1 MVRSLH
7 EVETGIYKGSR
18 KYSKRR
24 KHGIIKEIKF
34 SKKLMDI
41 KYILY
46 KVLFIIIKYYVTL
59 YYLFHDLKV
68 LIFTA

>member
-46 KVLFIIIKYYVTL
+46 KVLFIIIS
-59 YYLFHDLKV
+59 
-68 LIFTA
+68 IM